1 MIEEQRAI
9 VSQLPIDAQ
18 RLWALLSRQQ
28 DGDLDTEEMGLLL
41 GLEPQQLH
49 QALAAL
55 QTSGLVHFRERTHPF
70 VTS

>member
-1 MIEEQRAI
+1 MIEDPQAI
-9 VSQLPIDAQ
+9 VCRLPINAQ

-41 GLEPQQLH
+41 GLEPQVLH
-49 QALAAL
+49 QALATL
-55 QTSGLVHFRERTHPF
+55 QTQGLVHFRERTHPF